1 MEDDRNIR
9 RVSYLRATKEDRI
22 QVDSDG
28 DDVDP
33 AKLGAE
39 VVDGKQQQVHSIHK
53 ILSVFSK
60 KSDNALPS
68 PSTESNKLEDFA
80 RADSIPD
87 SVKEGWLEFL
97 LNEEDSKVSIFSFES
112 VWCAISKRLNDVI
125 KHLKNSFL
133 KGEWKQVGQSV
144 LENEW

>member
-1 MEDDRNIR
+1 MNRFKNKNDLAADVEDERNIR

-33 AKLGAE
+33 TKLGSE
-39 VVDGKQQQVHSIHK
+39 IDGKQQVHSIQK

-97 LNEEDSKVSIFSFES
+97 LSEEDNKVNIF
-112 VWCAISKRLNDVI
+112 L
-125 KHLKNSFL
+125 
-133 KGEWKQVGQSV
+133 GVGH
-144 LENEW
+144 

>member
-33 AKLGAE
+33 AKLGSE

-112 VWCAISKRLNDVI
+112 A
-125 KHLKNSFL
+125 
-133 KGEWKQVGQSV
+133 
-144 LENEW
+144 